1 MGAACEDQLVN
12 SGVERAVVVVCLVPA
27 LWALVQVFRD
37 RGIDLALL
45 IGAAAVEIVVLVQL
59 VVGIFSM
66 VGSDR
71 DMARVV
77 FVCYLVGA
85 ALIPPAGVAWGV
97 GEKTRYGSAVLL
109 GVFLII
115 PVMVLRLNQIW
126 AGPHA

>member
-97 GEKTRYGSAVLL
+97 GEKNRYGSAVLL